1 MTNYKNA
8 AGFKD
13 YTPEHDAV
21 MTAYLEPVLNVYA
34 NLFDGAY
41 PFSVKVPESFTFIRF
56 ESGYDQDNYIHNNR
70 ADLIA
75 NELGLDF
82 KILQDYP
89 RYSEKNCQD
98 SLRFFFKNEND
109 AWRFVCQ
116 VEAMMD
122 CIEENKLSALY

>member
-21 MTAYLEPVLNVYA
+21 MTTYLEPVLNVYA
-34 NLFDGAY
+34 DTFGGAY
-41 PFSVKVPESFTFIRF
+41 SFSVKVPESFTFVKF

-98 SLRFFFKNEND
+98 SLRFFFKTEG
-109 AWRFVCQ
+109 AALRFIN
-116 VEAMMD
+116 A
-122 CIEENKLSALY
+122 IECEIAGVTI